1 MTNFHHYHYSQLT
14 ENMTLLISVAVA
26 LFLPN
31 VGGLPPAGARIP
43 GEMMENNDD
52 GDDYVMDRQGAL
64 KNCEI

>member
-1 MTNFHHYHYSQLT
+1 
-14 ENMTLLISVAVA
+14 MTLLISVAVA

-43 GEMMENNDD
+43 GEIMENNDD